1 MFGWDLGECSLKI
14 AYPIIFGICEDQKV
28 LLLQKQTEE
37 TGIEFQ
43 EEVWTSR
50 VSGVDYN
57 AGHLGGGV
65 LNDQRDEVV
74 RKLENFLPD
83 VCTD

>member
-1 MFGWDLGECSLKI
+1 LSSKAPAFYFKKKR
-14 AYPIIFGICEDQKV
+14 KV

-37 TGIEFQ
+37 TGI
-43 EEVWTSR
+43 EVWTSR

-65 LNDQRDEVV
+65 LNDQRDEVIW
-74 RKLENFLPD
+74 KLGNFLPD

>member
-1 MFGWDLGECSLKI
+1 VK
-14 AYPIIFGICEDQKV
+14 ARKV

-65 LNDQRDEVV
+65 
-74 RKLENFLPD
+74 
-83 VCTD
+83 